1 MHVQTLSS
9 AENSNIQYGL
19 HLCAARLPSTPFR
32 IQSSITDRS
41 PTAAT
46 SNHYTPVSKEFGN
59 KRTKRT
65 DQLGRISF
73 FISYVTTATTC
84 HVQLVKLFAT
94 SCDNARRSTAK
105 TSLEVMLEPPIPSR
119 PFLQSQPRLISAAAL
134 PFSCDCAKYD
144 EAIIS

>member
-1 MHVQTLSS
+1 MLELCHRLKTPIYSTDFICAPRDFQARPSGSS
-9 AENSNIQYGL
+9 
-19 HLCAARLPSTPFR
+19 H
-32 IQSSITDRS
+32 RS
-41 PTAAT
+41 PIDHLLQQRQIVTHQSAKSLAI
-46 SNHYTPVSKEFGN
+46 

-94 SCDNARRSTAK
+94 SCENARRSTAK